1 MKQRQIVRTVI
12 LCAAVLLAA
21 CALKWGWGAPSLVPF
36 DAAAIEQI
44 ELYRYDVPAAAEKKT
59 VSDPAQVA
67 WVCDRL
73 SVWAFPWPFANT
85 GAGGGAA
92 SFRFH
97 LADGT
102 TYELICTPPYTVHRA
117 DGSTRC
123 TLTELEQIWYDCA
136 AAAAPAPQDEL
147 PVLRG

>member
-36 DAAAIEQI
+36 DAAAVEQI

-67 WVCDRL
+67 WVCGRL

-85 GAGGGAA
+85 GAGGAKKYAA
-92 SFRFH
+92 LDDTLAEEQYGVGFRNEDIAF
-97 LADGT
+97 G
-102 TYELICTPPYTVHRA
+102 
-117 DGSTRC
+117 
-123 TLTELEQIWYDCA
+123 LEVQKALEEAGFVGLSHMNSVDWSA
-136 AAAAPAPQDEL
+136 FSAKK
-147 PVLRG
+147 